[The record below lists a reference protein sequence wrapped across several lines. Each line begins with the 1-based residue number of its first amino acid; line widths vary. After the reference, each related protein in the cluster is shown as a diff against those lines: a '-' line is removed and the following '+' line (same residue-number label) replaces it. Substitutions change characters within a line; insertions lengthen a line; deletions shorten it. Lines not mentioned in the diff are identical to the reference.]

1 MPTKYS
7 RRDARKKDDNG
18 CLPLHRAAIDNDI
31 TKIRKLVNV
40 YAEGIRTKDNDGD
53 LPLHCAVDCH
63 CAPVEVVKYLVEAYP
78 DGVNVKNNDGDL
90 PLHRAVSC
98 HCAPFEVIKYLV
110 ETTPNGVY
118 AKNNDGDLPLH
129 CAANIGR
136 TLEIVKCLVEAY
148 ADGVREKTNNGCL
161 PLHCC
166 AVSSGC
172 NVDPVH
178 MAARKNRLLEV
189 VKYLVE
195 AYPDGVREKAIW
207 TDLDGHFDG
216 GQLPVHA
223 AAYGGAPLEIV
234 KYLVEA
240 FPKSLRV
247 KDIVGR
253 RRPLDAAK
261 FQDAP
266 PDVIAYLESREA
278 CANCGRTLRDV
289 KADGGKLRVCS
300 GCSGSAA
307 PTLYCS
313 TACQK
318 AAWPQHKREC
328 RDDRTRWSD
337 ETRKSNRAIAQRI
350 SQLAQE
356 KAMLEE
362 SNAVLTRQVE
372 ELQGQGAAAQE
383 VEV

>member
-18 CLPLHRAAIDNDI
+18 CLLLHRAAIDNDI

-90 PLHRAVSC
+90 PLH
-98 HCAPFEVIKYLV
+98 
-110 ETTPNGVY
+110 
-118 AKNNDGDLPLH
+118 

-136 TLEIVKCLVEAY
+136 TLEIVKC
-148 ADGVREKTNNGCL
+148 
-161 PLHCC
+161 
-166 AVSSGC
+166 
-172 NVDPVH
+172 
-178 MAARKNRLLEV
+178 
-189 VKYLVE
+189 LVE

-247 KDIVGR
+247 KDVVGW
-253 RRPLDAAK
+253 RPLDAAK

-328 RDDRTRWSD
+328 RGCRSKHAVGDRSTN
-337 ETRKSNRAIAQRI
+337 EKELAICAGA
-350 SQLAQE
+350 SVA
-356 KAMLEE
+356 EE
-362 SNAVLTRQVE
+362 GGHVPQS
-372 ELQGQGAAAQE
+372 G
-383 VEV
+383 

>member
-53 LPLHCAVDCH
+53 LPLHCAVACH
-63 CAPVEVVKYLVEAYP
+63 CAPVEVVVVKYLIEAYP

-90 PLHRAVSC
+90 PLH
-98 HCAPFEVIKYLV
+98 
-110 ETTPNGVY
+110 
-118 AKNNDGDLPLH
+118 
-129 CAANIGR
+129 CAANVGR
-136 TLEIVKCLVEAY
+136 TLEVVKCLVEAY
-148 ADGVREKTNNGCL
+148 ADGVREKTNTGCL

-166 AVSSGC
+166 AVSGS

-178 MAARKNRLLEV
+178 MAAHKNGLLEV

-337 ETRKSNRAIAQRI
+337 ETRKSNRAIASRI

-356 KAMLEE
+356 NAMLEE
-362 SNAVLTRQVE
+362 RLAVLTRQV
-372 ELQGQGAAAQE
+372 
-383 VEV
+383 